1 MRTVRLNARSGKA
14 TQEFPATVDIAA
26 AVPPIGTGRAVDVD
40 GSMPLRLESQGT
52 TAVVDQP
59 ASSAIVVRFPDAPA
73 DNTAP
78 LLERGV
84 YLTPWFFRGRRT
96 LVVIDHTHSV
106 IHYEPV
112 TDNGDRDA
120 QVQALRVML
129 SALDPVRLR
138 VV

>member
-1 MRTVRLNARSGKA
+1 M
-14 TQEFPATVDIAA
+14 VDHPTSLAGF
-26 AVPPIGTGRAVDVD
+26 VHV
-40 GSMPLRLESQGT
+40 M
-52 TAVVDQP
+52 
-59 ASSAIVVRFPDAPA
+59 DAPV
-73 DNTAP
+73 DLPAP
-78 LLERGV
+78 LLDRGV
-84 YLTPWFFRGRRT
+84 YLTPWLFRGRRT